1 MLSDMHQLCG
11 TYSGD
16 ASQGRQVD
24 GAVVARRWSL
34 TLPHT
39 TRSPKKRNTRQ
50 TLTQCKPGE
59 KATESEARVLV
70 VGFNPGGTL
79 GTFDGG
85 DGDRKPETCQCS
97 TVGGRVSTRSGR
109 GNGGRWGQAVKSA
122 RVGENRRKKIH
133 PCSRS
138 RTLDAP
144 VSAASFPSRRGR
156 GKEKE
161 REGCFLVVRGPG
173 PGQQQAGQY

>member
-1 MLSDMHQLCG
+1 M
-11 TYSGD
+11 
-16 ASQGRQVD
+16 
-24 GAVVARRWSL
+24 
-34 TLPHT
+34 
-39 TRSPKKRNTRQ
+39 
-50 TLTQCKPGE
+50 
-59 KATESEARVLV
+59 
-70 VGFNPGGTL
+70 
-79 GTFDGG
+79 
-85 DGDRKPETCQCS
+85 
-97 TVGGRVSTRSGR
+97 STRSGR

-173 PGQQQAGQY
+173 PGQQQAGQIKIWIAPKLQAMRWGSRLAAEGPAWRVASTCVGLAAWAPCSGRGQQQKPGKPLGASQTGNFPQPTPSPQHPGPLLALSRPTRWSGQGLFLGRPTRGDQS